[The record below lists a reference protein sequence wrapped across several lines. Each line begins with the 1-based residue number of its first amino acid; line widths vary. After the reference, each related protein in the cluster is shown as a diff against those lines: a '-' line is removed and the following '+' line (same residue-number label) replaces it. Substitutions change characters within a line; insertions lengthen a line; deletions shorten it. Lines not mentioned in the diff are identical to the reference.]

1 MKRFV
6 RESLRKLLAITI
18 ALTMSIPPNLVL
30 AAQDKGSTYTE
41 DSSIMGLIDINKLDN
56 KEKPG
61 LENNITNIRTKEA
74 KDYYVE
80 SSAKILDSES
90 LTYTITLNKK
100 KPEAYN
106 PSSEQADI
114 SLSLLLNPNSHIN
127 NLSLIKVTRDD
138 KDLVKDSDY
147 KVKEAD
153 FDGKDLAS
161 FIINTKDANKLSF
174 EIKAH
179 VDQVKENRTYQ
190 LAFGFLKNNED
201 LLLLNHKTKVALEKV
216 AEADSLSEKLTLRDD
231 EEESLLKG
239 TYISEGILG
248 GLFAN
253 RDSIL
258 WTDYLTNDTDEELT
272 KTYSFNLDDKED
284 SSQSTIGLDYYAQSP
299 AGFVPKRE
307 FSQNIP
313 FGQNI
318 SVSIPKHTIL
328 KISLKTKVDKK
339 NTSIKNYS
347 LNNREVENPLYKEG
361 NDKKEEKEEPKENLP
376 KVNKENKGQ
385 GTSANPKNEKKENE
399 KANPQVVPELNLE
412 SKKEDK
418 SQKPADEISAIS
430 LNKDAYLQKL
440 QKENKTNFVQSLNDI
455 ENEAKKYDEGVID
468 YQIFLNSIKTIALRD
483 KLDKENLKEIL
494 EALILGLNKEK
505 YKLASVNVDE
515 IINNTYEQVKA
526 NPKDDKAK
534 ESSKESSSNFEKADD
549 LVKNALDNP
558 KTKLDGLQSLLDMIG
573 KDLKLT
579 REEENKLMTKYDGKI
594 KALVKK
600 DGEENIRPNLLLG
613 QDRQASNSFDNKV
626 FNLKTVMKVK
636 ASPVWAIPTGWY
648 FDVNLGPYL
657 KTETKNIK
665 DLKVGNKVIAKG
677 QYFENGNNHYIR
689 YTYIRRVTEELSLN
703 IDQDLSFDMRN
714 VGSRY
719 SVDIDIKVAP
729 KNNPV
734 QTMPRKTVSKND
746 PTPVTTEFVVE
757 DKGEQPAGTYPYE
770 LKWRTTSQKLKD
782 NKGHVIQD
790 PTRSSLAG
798 AYVEWDIEVDTD
810 TLLDKENNKLDFKK
824 LNITVFASSRQGL
837 WDLRARASKN
847 KADLESVNG
856 YEISSRLGEVL
867 SLNTSVKKADLGEK
881 LYIKVKAPID
891 TEKPHETYSIGLRI
905 NPDSNYIKKMVEDAK
920 KKFESIPSIFKWIK
934 GLEEASRFSEVPFN
948 LVEAKIPARV
958 GLRNNYTNERFY
970 YDRTRTIVA
979 DRITDNR
986 ADWYALDLIRLGE
999 KEDPALDKPTFT
1011 LNNSFNG
1018 VSLEPTKY
1026 YYVPLQDGGYRRT
1039 SQVGDVIL
1047 ENGQYYPGTLVSYE
1061 YRNQTGTRE
1070 DSYYFKADINERKKD
1085 NFDPSFAAESEG
1097 GHVDLFTEKISESD
1111 LRTNYLMYTEN
1122 PYPVMRI
1129 NKNFDMV
1136 HCFNSGLPD
1145 PAHKGKKGIFLDIH
1159 ENPTGDYLI
1168 SRLNENINSSN
1179 KDANKNHKLTNL
1191 LNNIGTYDGVSLN
1204 PGGKKSQ
1211 GAAME
1216 DLMKRIFYYAEEVK
1230 REYKGNGGK
1239 QMHRLIESGM
1249 IQKVIHHYTDGNNI
1263 YDEYFTTPLNYN
1275 DESWKHNHTL
1285 SGKRQPYPKTGWDGQ
1300 FKGKDHS
1307 RVLPNGLRKLK
1318 DDEELIGDYPP
1329 VKNMTTD
1336 QARKLLDKVVN
1347 SYRSNSSWTDDMAK
1361 SVKLVFY
1368 SHTNEGKYQE
1378 LITGRV
1384 IDPIEIEKVKEDGT
1398 RLKDAT
1404 FTLTNI
1410 YTGEKTTFKSTDNGE
1425 NKKLYLQPGTYRVRE
1440 TAPDGYEQIKDFN
1453 ISVERKEINPDNGS
1467 YDFKELPE
1475 IHVNDGFKTVITLDE
1490 KNLPKSGKGDKL
1502 VTLDD
1507 KNLKIKVTNVQDDL
1521 GKLEFTKKNK
1531 FTKLLGTK
1539 FSLRKI
1545 SANSVEDAEAQLNAP
1560 TYDPAYNQE
1569 SEGTY
1574 GEFKFE
1580 QIPEGFY
1587 ILEETVVPEGYEKA
1601 PKYIV
1606 QAKKEKQAD
1615 DKNKVNLYFV
1625 GKDKPKNEDG
1635 KTVIINKTKKTNIK
1649 FRKVREEYVPDTAHE
1664 HLGLGDAKFRLMSLR
1679 LVDGDFYIKEGYT
1692 DRTKP
1697 SSRKVDGQDA
1707 TGGGYITF
1715 EGLKAGEYLLE
1726 ELEAPK
1732 GYAKTELYGWKLV
1745 VSQIKEGI
1753 NKGELEY
1760 KLYKVPEEKNLWD
1773 TDLKEVHLDTLI
1785 SGDKT
1790 VEAFQIGNEARKIS
1804 IPFDKYLSSGKE
1816 GEKPTKVSNKVL
1828 LDENDQPV
1836 EFNLYKADYYGAI
1849 IDNTPINKHP
1859 IVQNIKKVGTD
1870 NPRVFEKSEYDYSFE
1885 LQDLEFG
1892 GYYVLKEK
1900 NPPKGYKTA
1909 SSILLK
1915 VEAEAIANEGLMKV
1929 IVRDPNPNAMTNEHS
1944 MFYGVI
1950 DFEKTAKLGEFSI
1963 RKIGNAIGF
1972 NDENGNPIKVG
1983 LRRAYFR
1990 LYTADENYDIIY
2002 KDKGKKY
2009 AKEYIQKV
2017 TPGDPITEDN
2027 GKGGQKGKDPEKLP
2041 PYQGIVTFD
2050 QLKPGNYVLEE
2061 YRGPAG
2067 YEKDS
2072 GKWYIH
2078 VDKFG
2083 VVKKYR
2089 DKPGTPGSRE
2099 AIYSNESPRFRMA
2112 GLNISEPLR
2121 FNRLMQAPSDPRL
2134 GEIQAYDTDTENA
2147 TITVSAGAVDT
2158 SNGSRDIKV
2167 KITPK
2172 TKKIGKNRSHWVL
2185 LIDRSQD
2192 FSGKNN
2198 LDNNI
2203 NKFITDLRAKA
2214 DTEGAEVYLSIIEY
2228 SGNNN
2233 NYNKVLLAKTNIKNL
2248 DNARQYSYKMLSLKP
2263 RQFENQFDLTE
2274 ENVTVKDYLS
2284 KVRID
2289 RRNGGIVDG
2298 GDKLKNVVA
2307 QNLSSLTSDDYDNKY
2322 VINFANFNS
2331 NEAKK
2336 PGMWSE
2342 SFEQF
2347 EAMWGFKQK
2356 GYKRVYTHVDQTN
2369 TEFTPKGNE
2378 FKTYVSNN
2386 SEFNS
2391 VDRTQKYILINK
2403 GNRKAREFGPY
2414 VQKDLLDSILNN
2426 DSNFTSQGKEE
2437 SLLTNAR
2444 LNIKTDNNVDINS
2457 YTISKNGREV
2467 ENSNNPTKSIDKNIS
2482 LGVGESLELTYK
2494 IGLDSNASFNDDYFI
2509 HRSMTYQ
2516 AKPNDPSV
2524 NLDTKLMISKKIKEA
2539 PKTYKVNTLPTSGGR
2554 ILVNPSGPFEKGS
2567 LVTISFVPDSGKK
2580 LDKAFVDGW
2589 EVNPINNSLEL
2600 TIQDSD
2606 ITVSATFVDENV
2618 PPKPGKLV
2626 DLKADFIYANQTEG
2640 KFDKTAPSGFAGTIQ
2655 LYAKEANASMPDSW
2669 IPVGPSQNAPF
2680 KGNLLFTNLNP
2691 SLKYMFKYTRD
2702 ESNASLW
2709 GTETTSIID
2718 VDLSNPKKREN
2729 QNDLKIMTISNGNLM
2744 EIFNKDESGFRIP
2757 LRITKVNENK
2767 GALTGSQFKARKILN
2782 GDRSLWRDI
2791 PNSEGKPSG
2800 KYKKSDNV
2808 ADKDPIYFDEKY
2820 DGVSEATGEP
2830 GDNYFRELTPGLYEL
2845 TEVRA
2850 PDGTYRKPVDDEG
2863 KPMKWYFQVFVYEG
2877 RNPRGADYMGINF
2890 YFKHTFT
2897 ENDSFNKDNVTEAE
2911 KQKLL
2916 GTTIE
2921 GLGSDN
2927 TKFNKYIKVIPD
2939 DGRSNPARPDAPY
2952 QGINDAQ
2959 VTNYKNRTT
2968 FSFLKKDKETYQNLA
2983 LAEFSLRKAKTNKDG
2998 SVYFDM
3004 NGKAMYEPEA
3014 KTDSNGKNLT
3024 AEQLTERR
3032 IKPFDDK
3039 KGYAIA
3045 KSDEKLGVEFTNIE
3059 EGTYILEEDKPK
3071 DGFAPLDAYFL
3082 VTFKEDDKGAW
3093 KQEVK
3098 AYKLGKD
3105 KKYHEVKDNID
3116 IKALFEKSDA
3126 GKLVSVYNEKNYID
3140 FNFKKINAKAN
3151 EKGEEVPINT
3161 AAFKIT
3167 QVNENHK
3174 KLKGGYEKE
3183 ITHYGTNGFE
3193 FKNLGVGH
3201 YKLQETWAIE
3211 KFEKSDPWYFEVV
3224 QDPKTYKL
3232 KIVFEKEYKSIRY
3245 TIDTIGGEKLTPKL
3259 DDNGNPAD
3267 IRVANFEKIDVSFKK
3282 TDQDGKALK
3291 DALFTMKKVRKSMD
3305 DPTKIYEYYDSG
3317 KLKKYTNYS
3326 RITEYDES
3334 GLVRKFT
3341 HDKKIYEYDDKGDLI
3356 RVNGQAPTEED
3367 KKVRPDGITSATGKF
3382 NQTVRSQSDGE
3393 VSFQKLSEGI
3403 YELEEVS
3410 IPEGYKSDS
3419 KQFRWILKVEKDKDG
3434 LHLKYDKGFED
3445 SYYQKYEND
3454 PKDPNSY
3461 YKKYT
3466 ANNFKTNSNFI
3477 ELKGDKEFSH
3487 QIKNTKT
3494 TTNLKW
3500 KKITNY
3506 EKSRLITKDVSFSLI
3521 KVSDNP
3527 DDMELIE
3534 REKIGNVAPYDVSS
3548 DTGIF
3553 EIKDLTKGLYLLS
3566 ETQAPEGY
3574 EPMDRKI
3581 VIKIREVNGKLEK
3594 QLFELK
3600 QADGVTTSYL
3610 GTNTFNYLLTRKG
3623 RSELDTDK
3631 DGTFYIN
3638 NKERPYVFPLSKGF
3652 IDRSKGYPTFYTI
3665 KKGKLTF
3672 KIYADP
3678 ADSTNTDTKVYYR
3691 TIDLNENDKSYEIH
3705 VDGIKLNK
3713 VYILEEVEAPDGYVK
3728 TKNKYKLRF
3737 NWISEYQTFVA
3748 TLLAVIGEDGKPLKN
3763 EEGRNITEMGTY
3775 IGGGVNIGTLHGL
3788 SNFKIINNKTEIEFK
3803 KVGKDEKGEKPLN
3816 GVKFYL
3822 EKQDPKDIGNENQGY
3837 YPLTAKMQFIKSE
3850 LGRDGNIHYYYE
3862 EVGEDGKIHKIFAD
3876 DGFQPVTLERNIGIY
3891 KSDEYGKFKISNLTD
3906 GYYRVIEPEAPEYEP
3921 GKKYMQV
3928 QGPVKKF
3935 RVVEGKVYMDYKD
3948 ENDKIVE
3955 TELTN
3960 ENKDKVAK
3968 IVNEKSGLGKFK
3980 VKKYDDAGNPMAKVT
3995 FEVKTTDADEKT
4007 LKTGITNQD
4016 GEIEFKDLAY
4026 GYYWLVETKTVDG
4039 YIVDTKKKLISLG
4052 GDKVWNLPSKNDEI
4066 SNAVLFDG
4074 AQADLQSTSG
4084 DRYTVYPNKE
4094 EAIVAR
4100 FKLKFADK
4108 TEVKPGNYFTIKFND
4123 LVDLDGIVKDKYGR
4137 GNSDSSNLDIIG
4149 PAGVL
4154 AKAEIGRDRRS
4165 ITYTFT
4171 DYVANY
4177 KPINMNILLQ
4187 VYPDRYKVTHKQDIN
4202 VIADIGDGTRTSA
4215 DKHFS
4220 KSINIDYRGSGGYQD
4235 PNKDISSYMLRL
4247 DPMGKTFTAIIY
4259 YNPWNRYLKGKNI
4272 EFLLDKDVDPNSLEV
4287 TTYKKMDDKLEKRGS
4302 GSHPDGWTEGDLPDS
4317 YGIDP
4322 VKDKLVKVGTNKI
4335 YARKYLNLF
4344 DKNGWYDSISIPSA
4358 YLNYGEWIDGQ
4369 TQNKDQMSTTYV
4381 VEIKGKLTG
4390 TDIKSLKTKAQYY
4403 HVFTEEKSNAYYSW
4417 WEDKYDASAFDSWSK
4432 FFEPKA
4438 EGDSKK
4444 EVELINFKNRIDFVK
4459 VNGGVKSKV
4468 VDTRK
4473 EAEDENKSK
4482 VEDLEI
4488 GEVLSGA
4495 VFELRQNGVSL
4506 GKTYERTSDDDG
4518 KFSWTGLGPGTYEV
4532 WEKTAKEGYKLPE
4545 DKVAVFTVDEKGNIT
4560 IEAKYREIVENYKNP
4575 KIRIKKVDQDGK
4587 PIAGGENGKSADFT
4601 LSGKMKGWNSPSQPT
4616 GKDGIAEFK
4625 DLPFGDF
4632 ELKESKAPATYNK
4645 TDQVWKITVTKDGRI
4660 VWTNSFDDAVDIM
4673 KDITVSNLSGERSAN
4688 LDTKLV
4694 GIDKD
4699 KQVFRQYNLIKAK
4712 VDDLK
4717 TKKISITSPDSSIRL
4732 NQTNTRV
4739 RLVGL
4744 EENSSLDSIK
4754 PIKDESKAGYKVE
4767 YGENSMEVSI
4777 LVPDKQEAHKPVG
4790 SSGDKTLTYLL
4801 ITDIPYAEKTR
4812 VGAKITYMGES
4823 VDKYVANDS
4832 SISLKRNDQS
4842 LEAFKDLYRPRLIND
4857 LDFVVE
4863 NIKKPEI
4870 NFKKVD
4876 ASDDKALEGAE
4887 FELKVRNKDKYKRIM
4902 EEGTWKATTKADGKF
4917 KFENIPDG
4925 DYLVEE
4931 TKAPDGY
4938 SIINREAYKFRVE
4951 KGEIYKE
4958 ARLTASTD
4966 QALPTSRAFARKLDD
4981 NLLEFVL
4988 ELNADNKNWNLNS
5001 SDNTMIKLGLD
5012 GVDIQGS
5019 DPIQYQACLI
5029 KEGESKPYKITTIE
5043 LTNKTGSLGLLATIG
5058 EVLGDTSISSFD
5070 QRDKLVFKAKLKAKA
5085 GEDLLMTASMNK
5097 GNKESKEIFAF
5108 GKADNLGYKNNAD
5121 NPVKITNSKSELPK
5135 AGSTSTWMGLSL
5147 LGLGLML
5154 VGILIYHKKKMEA
5167 LR

>member
-1 MKRFV
+1 MKKI
-6 RESLRKLLAITI
+6 LRKFASFAMALFMILQVMLPAFATI
-18 ALTMSIPPNLVL
+18 SRAEEENPNSIKN
-30 AAQDKGSTYTE
+30 
-41 DSSIMGLIDINKLDN
+41 
-56 KEKPG
+56 
-61 LENNITNIRTKEA
+61 LENLEIDDESYFSITNSQKIYDKKKIKKGEGNFSIAISMPDTSSNFKLVKRNDLKLYDDKIFKTKEEA
-74 KDYYVE
+74 SKEYWRVKDMLNNQGLDLDLEIIKEDEGY
-80 SSAKILDSES
+80 KILDKDEIKNIES
-90 LTYTITLNKK
+90 GGVAQNSQYGENYSYIDFKILDDFDFNEKGNQK
-100 KPEAYN
+100 
-106 PSSEQADI
+106 
-114 SLSLLLNPNSHIN
+114 LLNQ
-127 NLSLIKVTRDD
+127 D
-138 KDLVKDSDY
+138 KLV
-147 KVKEAD
+147 
-153 FDGKDLAS
+153 
-161 FIINTKDANKLSF
+161 
-174 EIKAH
+174 
-179 VDQVKENRTYQ
+179 
-190 LAFGFLKNNED
+190 
-201 LLLLNHKTKVALEKV
+201 
-216 AEADSLSEKLTLRDD
+216 
-231 EEESLLKG
+231 
-239 TYISEGILG
+239 
-248 GLFAN
+248 
-253 RDSIL
+253 
-258 WTDYLTNDTDEELT
+258 
-272 KTYSFNLDDKED
+272 FNL
-284 SSQSTIGLDYYAQSP
+284 
-299 AGFVPKRE
+299 E
-307 FSQNIP
+307 FI
-313 FGQNI
+313 
-318 SVSIPKHTIL
+318 
-328 KISLKTKVDKK
+328 K
-339 NTSIKNYS
+339 NTSLDPNYN
-347 LNNREVENPLYKEG
+347 LFEKDEEG
-361 NDKKEEKEEPKENLP
+361 NWKVKNEGDIFALINDKKVNIYNTSSLKEDLNGLNLYKEEKESEE
-376 KVNKENKGQ
+376 
-385 GTSANPKNEKKENE
+385 SEKKLAEE
-399 KANPQVVPELNLE
+399 KAKAEEEAKKAKKLE
-412 SKKEDK
+412 EEKKAKEDK
-418 SQKPADEISAIS
+418 EKEDLDKKSDESKESKELSNLEKADKELKAAIADKKNSLEEI
-430 LNKDAYLQKL
+430 QKL
-440 QKENKTNFVQSLNDI
+440 LTSL
-455 ENEAKKYDEGVID
+455 G
-468 YQIFLNSIKTIALRD
+468 
-483 KLDKENLKEIL
+483 
-494 EALILGLNKEK
+494 EK
-505 YKLASVNVDE
+505 YKLSRDEQEKLMASN
-515 IINNTYEQVKA
+515 
-526 NPKDDKAK
+526 DKAIK
-534 ESSKESSSNFEKADD
+534 D
-549 LVKNALDNP
+549 LVE
-558 KTKLDGLQSLLDMIG
+558 
-573 KDLKLT
+573 KDRK
-579 REEENKLMTKYDGKI
+579 ENF
-594 KALVKK
+594 
-600 DGEENIRPNLLLG
+600 RPNNLSKDP
-613 QDRQASNSFDNKV
+613 QKPSNSFEDKV
-626 FNLKTVMKVK
+626 FNLKTVMNVK

-648 FDVNLGPYL
+648 FDVHLGPYL
-657 KTETKNIK
+657 KTSTNKIEN
-665 DLKVGNKVIAKG
+665 LKVGNQVVATG
-677 QYFENGNNHYIR
+677 EYFENGNDHYIR
-689 YTYIRRVTEELSLN
+689 YTYITRVTHDISLN
-703 IDQDLSFDMRN
+703 IDQDLEFDMRN

-719 SVDIDIKVAP
+719 SVDVDIKVAP

-734 QTMPRKTVSKND
+734 QTMPTKTVYKNS
-746 PTPVTTEFVVE
+746 PTPFTTAFVVE
-757 DKGEQPAGTYPYE
+757 DKGEQKAGTYPYE

-782 NKGHVIQD
+782 KNGNVIQD

-824 LNITVFASSRQGL
+824 LNLTIFGSSRQGL
-837 WDLRARASKN
+837 WDLRAKASKN
-847 KADLESVNG
+847 KTDLDSGND
-856 YEISSRLGEVL
+856 YKISSRLGEIL
-867 SLNTSVKKADLGEK
+867 TLNTSINKSDLGEK
-881 LYIKVKAPID
+881 LYIKVKAPVD
-891 TEKPHETYSIGLRI
+891 TENPHEVYSIGLRI
-905 NPDSNYIKKMVEDAK
+905 NPDSNYIKKMVEDALE
-920 KKFESIPSIFKWIK
+920 KFKSIPSIFKWIK

-948 LVEAKIPARV
+948 LVEAKIPARI

-999 KEDPALDKPTFT
+999 KEDPAFDNPTFT
-1011 LNNSFNG
+1011 LNNAFDG
-1018 VSLEPTKY
+1018 EKIDPIKY
-1026 YYVPLQDGGYRRT
+1026 YYVPLQNGGYRRT

-1061 YRNQTGTRE
+1061 YKNQKGTRN
-1070 DSYYFKADINERKKD
+1070 DSYYLKADIKEKKKD
-1085 NFDPSFAAESEG
+1085 NFDPTFAAESEG
-1097 GHVDLFTEKISESD
+1097 GHLDLFTEKISESD

-1179 KDANKNHKLTNL
+1179 KDKNKNFKLTPY
-1191 LNNIGTYDGVSLN
+1191 LNNNGTYDGVSLN

-1230 REYKGNGGK
+1230 KEYPSENNNK
-1239 QMHRLIESGM
+1239 QMHRLIESAM
-1249 IQKVIHHYTDGNNI
+1249 IQKVIHHYTDGNSI
-1263 YDEYFTTPLNYN
+1263 YDEYFTTPSNYN

-1285 SGKRQPYPKTGWDGQ
+1285 SGRRQPYPKTGWDGQ
-1300 FKGKDHS
+1300 FKGKDQT

-1318 DDEELIGDYPP
+1318 DDEDLIKDYPP
-1329 VKNMTTD
+1329 VKNMQTD
-1336 QARKLLDKVVN
+1336 QAQNLLTKVIN
-1347 SYRSNSSWTDDMAK
+1347 SYKDNSDWSEEKAN

-1384 IDPIEIEKVKEDGT
+1384 IDPIEIDKFDEKGKKLAG
-1398 RLKDAT
+1398 AT
-1404 FTLTNI
+1404 FTFTNI
-1410 YTGEKTTFKSTDNGE
+1410 YTGEKTTWQSKDDE
-1425 NKKLYLQPGTYRVRE
+1425 NTHKLYLKPGTYRVRE
-1440 TAPDGYEQIKDFN
+1440 KAPEGYEAIKDFSIN
-1453 ISVERKEINPDNGS
+1453 VERKEINPDDGP

-1475 IHVNDGFKTVITLDE
+1475 IHVNDGFKTVVSLDE
-1490 KNLPKSGKGDKL
+1490 NTVPKSAENKDL
-1502 VTLDD
+1502 VTIDN
-1507 KNLKIKVTNVQDDL
+1507 KQIKLSVTNIQDNL
-1521 GKLEFTKKNK
+1521 GKLEFIKKNK
-1531 FTKLLGTK
+1531 FGRLDGAE

-1545 SANSVEDAEAQLNAP
+1545 KASSLEEAKKQLENP
-1560 TYDPAYNQE
+1560 SYDPKYNQ
-1569 SEGTY
+1569 SSKGDIGY
-1574 GEFKFE
+1574 FKFD
-1580 QIPEGFY
+1580 QIPEGFF
-1587 ILEETVVPEGYEKA
+1587 ILEETTVPEGYEKA
-1601 PKYIV
+1601 PKYII
-1606 QAKKEKQAD
+1606 QAKKENQTGEKS
-1615 DKNKVNLYFV
+1615 KVNLYFV
-1625 GKDKPKNEDG
+1625 GDNKPTETENG
-1635 KTVIINKTKKTNIK
+1635 KTVIKNKTKKTEIK
-1649 FRKVREEYVPDTAHE
+1649 FRKVRKEYVLDTDHE
-1664 HLGLGDAKFRLMSLR
+1664 HLGLNDAKFRLMSLK
-1679 LVDGDFYIKEGYT
+1679 LIDGDFYLKEGYT
-1692 DRTKP
+1692 SRTKP
-1697 SSRKVDGQDA
+1697 SNKKVDGQNA

-1715 EGLKAGEYLLE
+1715 DNLKAGEYLLE
-1726 ELEAPK
+1726 ELQAPK
-1732 GYAKTELYGWKLV
+1732 GYAKTKLYGWKLV
-1745 VSQIKEGI
+1745 VKEIKEGK

-1760 KLYKVPEEKNLWD
+1760 KLYEVSKEENLQDKNLE
-1773 TDLKEVHLDTLI
+1773 EVPLDKII
-1785 SGDKT
+1785 SGDKK

-1804 IPFDKYLSSGKE
+1804 IPFDKYLSSGKD
-1816 GEKPTKVSNKVL
+1816 GEKPTIVNNKKL
-1828 LDENDQPV
+1828 LDENGNPI
-1836 EFNLYKADYYGAI
+1836 EFNIYKADYYGAI
-1849 IDNTPINKHP
+1849 VDNKPLNKHP
-1859 IVQNIKKVGTD
+1859 IVQNINKVGTN
-1870 NPRVFEKSEYDYSFE
+1870 NPRVFKEKKYDYSFE

-1915 VEAEAIANEGLMKV
+1915 VEAEAIANEGFMKV
-1929 IVRDPNPNAMTNEHS
+1929 IVRDPNPNAYTNEHS
-1944 MFYGVI
+1944 LFYGVI

-1990 LYTADENYDIIY
+1990 LYTADGNYDIIY
-2002 KDKGKKY
+2002 KDPGKKY

-2017 TPGDPITEDN
+2017 TPGEPITEDD
-2027 GKGGQKGKDPEKLP
+2027 GHGGQKGKDPKKLP
-2041 PYQGIVTFD
+2041 PNQGIVTFD

-2067 YEKDS
+2067 YEKDP

-2089 DKPGTPGSRE
+2089 NKPNSSTGSRE
-2099 AIYSNESPRFRMA
+2099 VIYSMESPRYKMS
-2112 GLNISEPLR
+2112 GLNISKPLQ
-2121 FNRLMQAPSDPRL
+2121 FNKLMAPQTSDPKL
-2134 GEIQAYDTDTENA
+2134 QEVQPYNIDSTNA
-2147 TITVSAGAVDT
+2147 NISVSASAVNT
-2158 SNGSRDIKV
+2158 SDGSRDIKV

-2185 LIDRSQD
+2185 MIDRSQD
-2192 FSGKNN
+2192 YSNKLNN

-2228 SGNNN
+2228 SGNDAKWNR
-2233 NYNKVLLAKTNIKNL
+2233 VLLSKTDIKSLDDAKTYKYTMGTLSDANIGGQFNL
-2248 DNARQYSYKMLSLKP
+2248 DEQ
-2263 RQFENQFDLTE
+2263 E
-2274 ENVTVKDYLS
+2274 VTVKDYLS
-2284 KVRID
+2284 KV
-2289 RRNGGIVDG
+2289 GISGRKGLGDG
-2298 GDKLKNVVA
+2298 GDRLN
-2307 QNLSSLTSDDYDNKY
+2307 NLVKSEMANLTSEEYDTKY
-2322 VINFANFNS
+2322 VINFANFNA
-2331 NEAKK
+2331 NDAKK
-2336 PGMWSE
+2336 PSLHSE
-2342 SFEQF
+2342 SFYQF
-2347 EAMWGFKQK
+2347 EAMWSFKEK
-2356 GYKRVYTHVDQTN
+2356 GYKRVFTHVDQTN
-2369 TEFTPKGNE
+2369 TEFSDKGTEYN
-2378 FKTYVSNN
+2378 TYIKNN
-2386 SEFNS
+2386 SEHNS
-2391 VDRTQKYILINK
+2391 FDQTLKYTLRNK
-2403 GNRKAREFGPY
+2403 SYKKAREFAPY
-2414 VQKDLLDSILNN
+2414 VQKELLDSILND
-2426 DSNFTSQGKEE
+2426 DSNFTSKGKEE
-2437 SLLTNAR
+2437 SLLTNGSI
-2444 LNIKTDNNVDINS
+2444 NISTKPDVKLKS
-2457 YTISKNGREV
+2457 YSIKKNEREIENQTNPR
-2467 ENSNNPTKSIDKNIS
+2467 ENSINKNIS
-2482 LGVGESLELTYK
+2482 LEVGENLEINYK
-2494 IGLDSNASFNDDYFI
+2494 ISLKSTAKNKTSYYVIHENMSYKPDENGKEVVGLDLKGLVTSKDNNTQKYSVRINPTQNGNVSASPSSDI
-2509 HRSMTYQ
+2509 SLGAPVKLTIS
-2516 AKPNDPSV
+2516 PNDSYKLESLTV
-2524 NLDTKLMISKKIKEA
+2524 KKDTDGKFVPTSKIPQTRTLNENEEYWTFKMPNSNVTVDAKFKPISKG
-2539 PKTYKVNTLPTSGGR
+2539 N
-2554 ILVNPSGPFEKGS
+2554 
-2567 LVTISFVPDSGKK
+2567 
-2580 LDKAFVDGW
+2580 
-2589 EVNPINNSLEL
+2589 
-2600 TIQDSD
+2600 
-2606 ITVSATFVDENV
+2606 
-2618 PPKPGKLV
+2618 V
-2626 DLKADFIYANQTEG
+2626 DLKIDFIYSNQKDGNYDGNPPSEG
-2640 KFDKTAPSGFAGTIQ
+2640 RAGKIQ
-2655 LYAKEANASMPDSW
+2655 LYVEETNSGSIPASW
-2669 IPVGPSQNAPF
+2669 LPVGIERDAPF
-2680 KGNLLFTNLNP
+2680 NGNLTFKNLDA
-2691 SLKYMFKYTRD
+2691 SKKYRLEYKRE

-2718 VDLSNPKKREN
+2718 VDLSNPQKRQG

-2782 GDRSLWRDI
+2782 GDRSLWKDI
-2791 PNSEGKPSG
+2791 LDSNGKPSG
-2800 KYKKSDNV
+2800 RVEKSGKL

-2830 GDNYFRELTPGLYEL
+2830 GDNYFRELTPGIYEL

-2850 PDGTYRKPVDDEG
+2850 PDGTYRMPVDDEG

-2890 YFKHTFT
+2890 YFTHKFT
-2897 ENDSFNKDNVTEAE
+2897 ANDSFNKDNVTDEE
-2911 KQKLL
+2911 KQKLI

-2921 GLGSDN
+2921 GLGSEN
-2927 TKFNKYIKVIPD
+2927 SKFNKYIKVIPD

-2952 QGINDAQ
+2952 KGINDAQ

-3004 NGKAMYEPEA
+3004 NGKAMYEVEA
-3014 KTDSNGKNLT
+3014 KTDSNGKALSQ
-3024 AEQLTERR
+3024 EQLDAMR
-3032 IKPFDDK
+3032 IKPFDSNE
-3039 KGYAIA
+3039 GYAIA

-3059 EGTYILEEDKPK
+3059 EGTYILEEHKSK

-3082 VTFKEDDKGAW
+3082 VTFKEDTKGAW

-3105 KKYHEVKDNID
+3105 KIYHEVKDTREV
-3116 IKALFEKSDA
+3116 KELFEKSDT
-3126 GKLVSVYNEKNYID
+3126 GKLVSVYNKKNYID

-3161 AAFKIT
+3161 SAFKVT
-3167 QVNENHK
+3167 QVDKNHK
-3174 KLKGGYEKE
+3174 KIKDGYEKE
-3183 ITHYGTNGFE
+3183 ITHYGSNGFE
-3193 FKNLGVGH
+3193 FEKLGVGH

-3211 KFEKSDPWYFEVV
+3211 KFEKPDPWYFEVV
-3224 QDPKTYKL
+3224 QDPHTHKL
-3232 KIVFEKEYKSIRY
+3232 KIVFEKDYKSIRY
-3245 TIDTIGGEKLTPKL
+3245 NIDGENLTPKL
-3259 DDNGNPAD
+3259 DENGNPAD

-3291 DALFTMKKVRKSMD
+3291 DALFTMKKVRKSID
-3305 DPTKIYEYYDSG
+3305 EDNKTKAYEYYNSG
-3317 KLKKYTNYS
+3317 KLKKYINFGK
-3326 RITEYDES
+3326 ITEYDES
-3334 GLVRKFT
+3334 GLVRKFSK
-3341 HDKKIYEYDDKGDLI
+3341 DNKVYEYDDKGDLI
-3356 RVNGQAPTEED
+3356 KVNGQAPSEED

-3410 IPEGYKSDS
+3410 IPEGYKSES

-3434 LHLKYDKGFED
+3434 LHLKYDKDFED

-3466 ANNFKTNSNFI
+3466 ANNFKTNPNFI
-3477 ELKGDKEFSH
+3477 ELKGDKKFSH

-3494 TTNLKW
+3494 TTDLKW

-3506 EKSRLITKDVSFSLI
+3506 EKSKRITKDVSFTLV

-3534 REKIGNVAPYDVSS
+3534 KGKIGNVAPYNVSS

-3566 ETQAPEGY
+3566 ESQAPEGY

-3600 QADGVTTSYL
+3600 QENGVTTSYI
-3610 GTNTFNYLLTRKG
+3610 GTTTFTYLLTRKG
-3623 RSELDTDK
+3623 GSELDTYK
-3631 DGTFYIN
+3631 DGTFYVN
-3638 NKERPYVFPLSKGF
+3638 NKERPYVFPISKGF
-3652 IDRSKGYPTFYTI
+3652 IDWSKNYPSYYPIT
-3665 KKGKLTF
+3665 KGKLTF

-3678 ADSTNTDTKVYYR
+3678 KDKTNTDTKVYYK
-3691 TIDLNENDKSYEIH
+3691 TIDLNENDKSYDIH
-3705 VDGIKLNK
+3705 VDGIQLNK

-3737 NWISEYQTFVA
+3737 NWIAEYQKFVA
-3748 TLLAVIGEDGKPLKN
+3748 TLLAVIGEDGKPLQNKD
-3763 EEGRNITEMGTY
+3763 GQNITEMGDY
-3775 IGGGVNIGTLHGL
+3775 IGGGLNIGTLHGT
-3788 SNFKIINNKTEIEFK
+3788 SNFKIINNKTEIEFT
-3803 KVGKDEKGEKPLN
+3803 KVGKDEKGEKPLE

-3822 EKQDPKDIGNENQGY
+3822 EKQDPKDINKENQGY

-3862 EVGEDGKIHKIFAD
+3862 ELGEDGKIHKIFAD
-3876 DGFQPVTLERNIGIY
+3876 NNFTLVTEERNRGIY
-3891 KSDEYGKFKISNLTD
+3891 TSDAEGKFKISNLTD

-3935 RVVEGKVYMDYKD
+3935 RVVDGKVYMDQKD
-3948 ENDKIVE
+3948 KDGRITE

-3960 ENKDKVAK
+3960 ENKKDVAK

-3995 FEVKTTDADEKT
+3995 FEVKTTDADERT
-4007 LKTGITNQD
+4007 LKTGTTNES
-4016 GEIEFKDLAY
+4016 GEIEFTDLPY

-4052 GDKVWNLPSKNDEI
+4052 GDKAWNLPSKNDEI
-4066 SNAVLFDG
+4066 SKNILFDG
-4074 AQADLQSTSG
+4074 TQANLQSTSG
-4084 DRYTVYPNKE
+4084 DRDTVYPNKE

-4123 LVDLDGIVKDKYGR
+4123 LVDLDGIVKDNEGR
-4137 GNSDSSNLDIIG
+4137 GKSDPSNLDIIG

-4177 KPINMNILLQ
+4177 KPLNMNILLQ
-4187 VYPDRYKVTHKQDIN
+4187 VYPDRYKVTHKQSIN
-4202 VIADIGDGTRTSA
+4202 VIADIGDGTRTTA

-4220 KSINIDYRGSGGYQD
+4220 KYINIDYRGSGGYQD

-4247 DPMGKTFTAIIY
+4247 DPIGKTFTAVIY

-4272 EFLLDKDVDPNSLEV
+4272 EFLLDKKVDKSSLQV
-4287 TTYKKMDDKLEKRGS
+4287 TTYKKMDNNLEKRGS
-4302 GSHPDGWTEGDLPDS
+4302 GSHSDEWNEGDLPDS

-4322 VKDKLVKVGTNKI
+4322 VKDKLVKVGTR
-4335 YARKYLNLF
+4335 YDYTQKYLNLF

-4358 YLNYGEWIDGQ
+4358 YLNYGEWIDSQ
-4369 TQNKDQMSTTYV
+4369 TQNQDQMSTTYV

-4390 TDIKSLKTKAQYY
+4390 TNIKSLKTKAQYY

-4417 WEDKYDASAFDSWSK
+4417 WEDKYDAAAFDSWSK

-4495 VFELRQNGVSL
+4495 VFELRQNGNSL
-4506 GKTYERTSDDDG
+4506 GADYERTSDENG
-4518 KFSWTGLGPGTYEV
+4518 KFSWTGLAPGTYEV

-4545 DKVAVFTVDEKGNIT
+4545 DKVAVFTVDQKGNIT
-4560 IEAKYREIVENYKNP
+4560 IDGKYREIVENYKNP

-4601 LSGKMKGWNSPSQPT
+4601 LSGKMKGWNSPTQPT

-4673 KDITVSNLSGERSAN
+4673 KDITVSNLSGERSTN

-4699 KQVFRQYNLIKAK
+4699 KHVFRQYNLIKAK

-4717 TKKISITSPDSSIRL
+4717 NNKISIISPDSSIRL

-4744 EENSSLDSIK
+4744 EENSSLDTIK

-4790 SSGDKTLTYLL
+4790 SSGEKTLTYLL
-4801 ITDIPYAEKTR
+4801 ITDIPYAENKK

-4823 VDKYVANDS
+4823 VDKYVATDS
-4832 SISLKRNDQS
+4832 SITLKGNDQS
-4842 LEAFKDLYRPRLIND
+4842 LGAFKDLYRPRLIND

-4863 NIKKPEI
+4863 NIKNPNI
-4870 NFKKVD
+4870 YFKKVD
-4876 ASDDKALEGAE
+4876 ADDGKALSGAIFEIQRKNDKGE
-4887 FELKVRNKDKYKRIM
+4887 FLPIKENSDVFIPN
-4902 EEGTWKATTKADGKF
+4902 GTSSKEKWTASSSSDEKIKGQFEF
-4917 KFENIPDG
+4917 KNIPNG
-4925 DYLVEE
+4925 EYQIVE
-4931 TKAPDGY
+4931 TKAPNKY
-4938 SIINREAYKFRVE
+4938 TLVE
-4951 KGEIYKE
+4951 KIVFKFKVENGKIYYI
-4958 ARLTASTD
+4958 D
-4966 QALPTSRAFARKLDD
+4966 RKT
-4981 NLLEFVL
+4981 N
-4988 ELNADNKNWNLNS
+4988 N
-5001 SDNTMIKLGLD
+5001 I
-5012 GVDIQGS
+5012 
-5019 DPIQYQACLI
+5019 
-5029 KEGESKPYKITTIE
+5029 SKIE
-5043 LTNKTGSLGLLATIG
+5043 LTGNDKTKPNSDSNRILITNRKAEYPKTGGFGVWIGYTIIGLLVMLIS
-5058 EVLGDTSISSFD
+5058 VLIYFKKK
-5070 QRDKLVFKAKLKAKA
+5070 DKLIV
-5085 GEDLLMTASMNK
+5085 
-5097 GNKESKEIFAF
+5097 
-5108 GKADNLGYKNNAD
+5108 
-5121 NPVKITNSKSELPK
+5121 
-5135 AGSTSTWMGLSL
+5135 
-5147 LGLGLML
+5147 
-5154 VGILIYHKKKMEA
+5154 
-5167 LR
+5167 